1 MSASRSV
8 QDLDPVSIPRAQ
20 AGAHLPT
27 VVDLDALRLAPF
39 PVGRPRTTGHG
50 VRAVLPEREP
60 TFDELLRGAGAQ
72 ATDRR
77 GARPGRTGWFRR
89 RRAARATDPRA
100 KHSSARAARSRAPR
114 VAAAPVKAPP
124 VKAATRRAAR

>member
-1 MSASRSV
+1 V
-8 QDLDPVSIPRAQ
+8 QDLDPVAIPSAQ

-39 PVGRPRTTGHG
+39 PVSRPRTTGNP
-50 VRAVLPEREP
+50 VREVMPEREP
-60 TFDELLRGAGAQ
+60 TFDELLHAVGAQ

-77 GARPGRTGWFRR
+77 GAALGRTGWLRS

-100 KHSSARAARSRAPR
+100 KRSSARTARGRAPR

-124 VKAATRRAAR
+124 VKAAIRRAAR